1 MTLGPEERHKAR
13 QIMKAQR
20 VTYKEALS
28 IMSRS
33 AAVKR
38 AQRIVRRALDQERTK
53 PISERRLEPPPNN
66 VWYNRD

>member
-1 MTLGPEERHKAR
+1 VTLGPEERHKAR

-20 VTYKEALS
+20 ITYKEALS

-38 AQRIVRRALDQERTK
+38 AQHIVRRALAQERTK
-53 PISERRLEPPPNN
+53 PLSERRLEPPPDN

>member
-1 MTLGPEERHKAR
+1 VTLGPEERHKAR

-20 VTYKEALS
+20 VSYKEALA

-38 AQRIVRRALDQERTK
+38 AQRVVRGALAKELKK
-53 PISERRLEPPPNN
+53 PLSERRLEPPPSN

>member
-20 VTYKEALS
+20 VSYQEALS

-38 AQRIVRRALDQERTK
+38 ALRIVRRTLAKERKK

-66 VWYNRD
+66 LWYNRD

>member
-1 MTLGPEERHKAR
+1 
-13 QIMKAQR
+13 MKAQR
-20 VTYKEALS
+20 ISYNEALS

-38 AQRIVRRALDQERTK
+38 AQRIVRRALAKERKK

-66 VWYNRD
+66 LWYNRD

>member
-20 VTYKEALS
+20 VSYQEALS
-28 IMSRS
+28 IMSRA

-38 AQRIVRRALDQERTK
+38 AQRVVRSALAKERKK